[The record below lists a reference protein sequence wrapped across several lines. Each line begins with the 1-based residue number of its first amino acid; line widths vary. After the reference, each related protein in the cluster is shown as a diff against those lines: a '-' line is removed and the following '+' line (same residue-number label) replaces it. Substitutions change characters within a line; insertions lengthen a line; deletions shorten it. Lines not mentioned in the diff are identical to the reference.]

1 MMRGLGIDAVDIAR
15 FQAVL
20 ARSPRLAPRVFTAAE
35 RALADRRADSGAL
48 LAARFAV
55 REAVMKALG
64 VGLGAFDFHDVSVHT
79 DAAGRPLLR
88 VVGRAARLASQRGVT
103 HWHVSLTHTDQ
114 LAVAVVAAE

>member
-15 FQAVL
+15 FRAAL

-48 LAARFAV
+48 LAARFAA

-79 DAAGRPLLR
+79 DAAGRPSLR
-88 VVGRAARLASQRGVT
+88 IVGRAAQLASQRGVT